1 MEKDPST
8 QCRARIGGAK
18 EALAADYLAAQ
29 GLRLIARNHRCRFG
43 EIDLVMRDGDS
54 LVFVEVRYR
63 GSSRFGSP
71 AETVDSHKQRRL
83 IAAAGHYLHAN
94 PSVLPC
100 RFDVVAI
107 SGQDRIEW
115 LQNAFNADD

>member
-1 MEKDPST
+1 MSGAGRPGGGSSS
-8 QCRARIGGAK
+8 AIGGDK
-18 EALAADYLAAQ
+18 ERLAADFLSGQ

-43 EIDLVMRDGDS
+43 EIDLVMGDGAT

-63 GSSRFGSP
+63 GSSRYGSP
-71 AETVDSHKQRRL
+71 AETVDLHKQRRL
-83 IAAAGHYLHAN
+83 AAAAGHYLQVH

-107 SGQDRIEW
+107 GGQDQIQW
-115 LQNAFNADD
+115 FKNAFST